1 MYTWY
6 MGHIIYNQECDFL
19 IGCEFE
25 NYTSNYLKMHMFKN
39 NFFSSK
45 EHVNNITL
53 FNYKI

>member
-1 MYTWY
+1 